1 MQRKLAAVEAKYGGS
16 DFEKRQYA
24 LYALMCCYG
33 IELLAD
39 NIAECRA
46 NMLDVLAQYL
56 NVPETDDAYRAAFV
70 VLSQNLVHGDALTM
84 KGQDGAPITFAEW
97 GYLGKGRFQRRDF
110 RLDVL
115 TGSSSFSAEG
125 SLFAHLGKHEIF
137 TPTKTY
143 PPMTLRDLSSSMDNP
158 QEAA

>member
-1 MQRKLAAVEAKYGGS
+1 MLDLVRGESEPIDARFLEPACGSGNFLVRVLQRKLAAVEAKYGGS

-46 NMLDVLAQYL
+46 TMLNVLAQYL
-56 NVPETDDAYRAAFV
+56 NLPETDDAYRAAYV

-84 KGQDGAPITFAEW
+84 KGQDGAPITFAELA
-97 GYLGKGRFQRRDF
+97 YLGKGRFQRRD
-110 RLDVL
+110 
-115 TGSSSFSAEG
+115 SA
-125 SLFAHLGKHEIF
+125 L
-137 TPTKTY
+137 
-143 PPMTLRDLSSSMDNP
+143 MC
-158 QEAA
+158 